1 LLIAYSQQPKSSN
14 PILNRITMPLVHS
27 EMIEETC
34 TLLLWKL
41 TEMEWELKENLG
53 DHFNVEELNNISHPQ
68 KIREWLASRM
78 LIKTLAEQFGI
89 AYAGLH
95 KDEHGKAFLIDNES
109 HISITHTFEY
119 VAVAINPWAAVGIDM
134 EKSDPKLQRTAH
146 KYLSSEEFVHA
157 ENEISKL
164 SIYWCA
170 KEALYKMY
178 GKKKI
183 SFKDAIRIQ
192 PFSPEHVLIKGKLS
206 DEALT
211 VHSNIHIRWF
221 DGHCLAIAL

>member
-1 LLIAYSQQPKSSN
+1 
-14 PILNRITMPLVHS
+14 MPLVHS
-27 EMIEETC
+27 ERIGETC

-41 TEMEWELKENLG
+41 TETESELRETLG
-53 DHFNVEELNNISHPQ
+53 NGFNSEELSSISHPQ

-78 LIKTLAEQFGI
+78 LIKVLVEQFGI
-89 AYAGLH
+89 TYAGLH
-95 KDEHGKAFLIDNES
+95 KDQHGKAFLINNDS

-119 VAVAINPWAAVGIDM
+119 VAVAINPFAAVGIDM
-134 EKSDPKLQRTAH
+134 EKSDPKLQRTAN
-146 KYLSSEEFVHA
+146 KYLSPSEFEHA
-157 ENEISKL
+157 KNELPNL

-183 SFKDAIRIQ
+183 SFKDSIYIH
-192 PFSPEHVLIKGKLS
+192 PFSVDNNIVIGKLT
-206 DEALT
+206 DEDLILD
-211 VHSNIHIRWF
+211 SRIHVRWF